1 MSHRCLS
8 AAFAGAV
15 GLAALVAPGAASGF
29 CRTTTVRAPAD
40 FDPTTAG
47 ACFDGGVPLFWRNA
61 CIGYD
66 VHEPPSRRVSYA
78 DAAESLSVAFTR
90 WTGATCPTEGSG
102 RSRASID
109 VRDLGPVAC
118 DAVQYKARAPNQN
131 VVVFRDDVWP
141 YGSQVLG
148 LTTVVF
154 APDTG
159 EIYGADMEINTKDM
173 DPIAFRDP
181 VDKNAYDLL
190 SVLTHE
196 AGHFLGVGHSDSKG
210 STMFARYDR
219 GETHQRILSPDD
231 VNAICSIYRPDGTR
245 AVLNDKVTVAPGCD
259 PTPRGGFTRECEDA
273 PTTSLCSAGTPG
285 RTAPGTVAGTFGLLL
300 FLVISRR
307 ARRPSCTR
315 ITYK

>member
-1 MSHRCLS
+1 VL
-8 AAFAGAV
+8 ALGA
-15 GLAALVAPGAASGF
+15 LTAALLAPASAQAF

-47 ACFDGGVPLFWRNA
+47 SCFEGGLPLFWRNA
-61 CIGYD
+61 CIGYSI
-66 VHEPPSRRVSYA
+66 HYPPSKRVSYD
-78 DAAESLSVAFTR
+78 DASNSLSIAFTR
-90 WTGATCPTEGSG
+90 WTGATCPTEGTG

-118 DAVQYKARAPNQN
+118 DAVQYKGRAPNQN
-131 VVVFRDDVWP
+131 VVVFRDDTWP
-141 YGSQVLG
+141 YGAQVLG

-181 VDKNAYDLL
+181 VEKNAYDFL
-190 SVLTHE
+190 SVVTHE

-210 STMFARYDR
+210 ATMFARYDT

-259 PTPRGGFTRECEDA
+259 PTPRGGFTRDCEDA
-273 PTTSLCSAGTPG
+273 PTKTLCALGSAPG
-285 RTAPGTVAGTFGLLL
+285 RAASSTAGWTLAVAVG
-300 FLVISRR
+300 VWA
-307 ARRPSCTR
+307 ARRGRRRPGSGSP
-315 ITYK
+315 